1 MNKLEEIIKYQFN
14 DEMLIKT
21 ALSHSS
27 FANESKSGI
36 KCNERLEFLGD
47 SVLSIVVSEYLFERF
62 KNQPEGDL
70 TKIRAALVC
79 EKSLHKF
86 ALEINLGE
94 FIYLGKG
101 EERTGGRQRPSILAD
116 AFEALIAAIYLDGGF
131 EPAKEFVLPFIIEAL
146 KHELEDEL
154 HDYKTAL
161 QEIIQKNPE
170 EHVEDKII
178 EEEHREKENN
188 GEKTVND
195 IVPEF
200 VKNNR
205 TRKLQSFDLHPE
217 ISNSQRNQFVITD
230 DNLGVGTPK
239 EKFKNNIEA
248 IKVLKKCEEEK
259 RYATKEEQEILSRYV
274 GWGGLQEAFDSKKD
288 SWNKEYEELKSL
300 LTEEEYTKAR
310 ESTLTA
316 FYTPPVVIRSIYKV
330 LSNMGLKD
338 GNILEPSARNREFYW

>member
-1 MNKLEEIIKYQFN
+1 MNKIEEIIKYQFN

-170 EHVEDKII
+170 EHVEYKIIDESGPDHDKRFTMAVMMNSNMIGKGTGKSKKQAEQLAAKEALKLMGYDKI
-178 EEEHREKENN
+178 
-188 GEKTVND
+188 
-195 IVPEF
+195 
-200 VKNNR
+200 
-205 TRKLQSFDLHPE
+205 
-217 ISNSQRNQFVITD
+217 
-230 DNLGVGTPK
+230 
-239 EKFKNNIEA
+239 
-248 IKVLKKCEEEK
+248 
-259 RYATKEEQEILSRYV
+259 
-274 GWGGLQEAFDSKKD
+274 
-288 SWNKEYEELKSL
+288 
-300 LTEEEYTKAR
+300 
-310 ESTLTA
+310 
-316 FYTPPVVIRSIYKV
+316 
-330 LSNMGLKD
+330 
-338 GNILEPSARNREFYW
+338 